1 MQLYRQKAQ
10 RATLSRGT
18 LNSLSLIIE
27 KAENAWLIHYYCD
40 GIQEAATI
48 DGNTTSAVAGMDF
61 SLPIA
66 NPAVKKHVT
75 T

>member
-27 KAENAWLIHYYCD
+27 KAENAWLIRHYCD

-48 DGNTTSAVAGMDF
+48 DGNATSAVTRMDF
-61 SLPIA
+61 SPLVA